1 MTSTRDE
8 GSSDER
14 SAKAEHSTIVSDVTG
29 SSLLAR
35 WRNRILLAAIIVLA
49 GLWVYSP
56 SYHGEWLWDDDDLLV
71 ENPTVQHRVSLD
83 PKVPTDSRATL
94 VKLWLKP
101 GTPDYFPL
109 FYTALWAQWPFFG
122 SDPTGYH
129 VTSILLHIAGALL
142 VWALLAKMRIPGAWL
157 AGFVFAIHPVCVS
170 SVAWVSEL
178 KNTLSLPLFLLACLC
193 WVGHDDET
201 DARKR
206 QRLYAF
212 SILFFLAAMLA
223 KTSMVAFPLVVLL
236 YAWWKHGKVDRDDV
250 VQALP
255 LFAISLTLGLITLS
269 YQWGRGIGAEEI
281 HLAGLFTVGG
291 FLDRVAISGTAVL
304 HYLATIV
311 WPVGLLPNYP
321 RWGVDP
327 PALWMFLGWPV
338 VLGALWWMW
347 RNRAAAFPPNW
358 GRHALFAFG
367 FFLLM
372 LAPVLG
378 FVDIAYMRVT
388 WVADHF
394 VYVPMIGIVAFLCA
408 GAAFLFHRLP
418 EFAKIGCLS
427 IGVLLLAMLAFLA
440 FRYAHVWQNEDNLW
454 EYTLRRDPDAWM
466 AHNRLGAVKAGRG
479 DFDGAHDHFLDAVR
493 LRPDLPET
501 LNNLGSSHLERSE
514 IFRRRGDRE
523 AAGKELEAGTLR
535 FQEACR
541 LAPRQLICHLN
552 LANALSTQGRYAEAE
567 EKFLEIIG
575 WNPGNPETLQSY
587 GFSLYMSGRLDEAI
601 EWFRRALDIAP
612 NFKKASEGLALA
624 LAKKSGSPAVPQAES
639 PPPAK

>member
-1 MTSTRDE
+1 MSGISQLD
-8 GSSDER
+8 
-14 SAKAEHSTIVSDVTG
+14 
-29 SSLLAR
+29 R
-35 WRNRILLAAIIVLA
+35 WLHRILLAAIIVLA

-56 SYHGEWLWDDDDLLV
+56 SYHGAWLWDDDVLIL
-71 ENPTVQHRVSLD
+71 EHPTIQHLVSLD
-83 PKVPTDSRATL
+83 PKVPTDSLSTL

-129 VTSILLHIAGALL
+129 ITSILLHIAGSLL

-157 AGFVFAIHPVCVS
+157 AGLVFVIHPVCVS

-193 WVGHDDET
+193 WVGQDNET

-206 QRLYAF
+206 QRLYSV
-212 SILFFLAAMLA
+212 SILFFLAAMLV
-223 KTSMVAFPLVVLL
+223 KTSMVAFPLVLLL
-236 YAWWKHGKVDRDDV
+236 YAWWKHGRVDRNDL

-255 LFAISLTLGLITLS
+255 LFAISLTLGLVTLS

-281 HLAGLFTVGG
+281 HLAGLLTSGG

-321 RWGVDP
+321 RLDVDP
-327 PALWMFLGWPV
+327 PALWMFLGWPI

-347 RNRAAAFPPNW
+347 RHRTAAFPPNW

-372 LAPVLG
+372 LAPILG

-408 GAAFLFHRLP
+408 GAAFFCNRLP
-418 EFAKIGCLS
+418 EVAKIVCLS
-427 IGVLLLAMLAFLA
+427 IGTLLLAALAFLA
-440 FRYAHVWQNEDNLW
+440 FRYAHVWQSEDGLW
-454 EYTLRRDPDAWM
+454 EYTLRHNPEAWM

-479 DFDGAHDHFLDAVR
+479 DFDGAHAHFLNAVR

-501 LNNLGSSHLERSE
+501 HNNLGSSHLERSE
-514 IFRRRGDRE
+514 IFRRRGDQQSADVE
-523 AAGKELEAGTLR
+523 IQAGILCFE
-535 FQEACR
+535 EACR
-541 LAPRQLICHLN
+541 LAPRQLLCHLN
-552 LANALSTQGRYAEAE
+552 LANALSTQGRYNEAE
-567 EKFLEIIG
+567 EKFVEILG
-575 WNPGNPETLQSY
+575 WNPRNPETLQSY
-587 GFSLYMSGRLDEAI
+587 GFSLYLSGRLDEAI
-601 EWFRRALDIAP
+601 EQFRRALQIAP
-612 NFKKASEGLALA
+612 DFKKASEGLALA
-624 LAKKSGSPAVPQAES
+624 LAKKSGLPAAPPSES
-639 PPPAK
+639 PPPAR